1 MRRLRV
7 EFRASADADL
17 LTIFEYVFDLSGSA
31 ETARR
36 FTRRIRD
43 RCERIGNVPFGG
55 RPRDDLF
62 PGLRTVPFEHSAV
75 IAYTVN
81 GESVWITNIFRGGRD
96 FEALYR
102 GHAPEDDSLF
112 LGSDS

>member
-17 LTIFEYVFDLSGSA
+17 LTIFEYVFDVSRSA

-36 FTRRIRD
+36 FTQRIRE

-55 RPRDDLF
+55 RARDDLF

-75 IAYTVN
+75 VAYTIE
-81 GESVWITNIFRGGRD
+81 GECVWITNIFHGGRD
-96 FEALYR
+96 YEALYR
-102 GHAPEDDSLF
+102 SEPTPDELD
-112 LGSDS
+112 